1 MYLGIEIDF
10 DKERFDMSTCQGR
23 QGVQGGAKPHHRE
36 MADQSRLE
44 EQLGCIRHKLLVMSG
59 KGGVG
64 KTSLAVYLAL
74 GLARR
79 GYQVGLLDV
88 DLHGPDVPRML
99 GISGK
104 FEMDAEGHLV
114 PHRFSDHLQVV
125 SIECLLHD
133 RDEAV
138 VWRGPLK
145 HSYIRQSLS
154 QVNWGELDFLV
165 VDAPPGTGD
174 EPLSV
179 AQTISGVQAVIVTTP
194 QEISLAD
201 VRKAVNFCRKVEMP
215 ILGLVE
221 NMSGLI
227 CPHCGGEIR
236 LFSQGG
242 GQKTAAL
249 TNVPL
254 LASLPFDLRVVE
266 SGDLGKPLLEA
277 QDNSLFIQAVTG
289 LVDEVEHRLRHP
301 QESFAKKSGEI
312 IASEEIVSDPN
323 NFKVAI
329 PLTEGRLCNHF
340 GHCQQFAVIRVREG
354 LIDGK
359 DLHTPPPHEP
369 GVLPRWLGD
378 LGVNLVFAGGMGQK
392 ALSIFAEQGI
402 RVITGSPGQ
411 EPEALVQRFLSGEL
425 VSGPNVC
432 DH

>member
-1 MYLGIEIDF
+1 
-10 DKERFDMSTCQGR
+10 MSTCQSGL
-23 QGVQGGAKPHHRE
+23 GGAKHHHQAGAE
-36 MADQSRLE
+36 DPRLQ
-44 EQLGCIRHKLLVMSG
+44 EQLRHIRYKLLVMSG

-64 KTSLAVYLAL
+64 KTSVAVYLAL
-74 GLARR
+74 GLAKR
-79 GYQVGLLDV
+79 GYRVGLLDV

-99 GISGK
+99 GISGR
-104 FEMDAEGHLV
+104 FEMDAEGQIL
-114 PHRFSDHLQVV
+114 PHHYNDHLQVV

-138 VWRGPLK
+138 IWRGPLK
-145 HSYIRQSLS
+145 HNYIHQSIS

-165 VDAPPGTGD
+165 IDSPPGTGD

-179 AQTISGVQAVIVTTP
+179 AQTITGVQALIITTP

-201 VRKAVNFCRKVEMP
+201 VRKAINFCRKVNMP

-221 NMSGLI
+221 NMSSFI

-249 TNVPL
+249 TKVPL

-266 SGDLGKPLLEA
+266 SGDLGKPLLETP
-277 QDNSLFIQAVTG
+277 DNSPFLQALG
-289 LVDEVEHRLRHP
+289 HLLDEVELRLRP
-301 QESFAKKSGEI
+301 AGSFLKPDTEI
-312 IASEEIVSDPN
+312 LSTGVAASNPETL
-323 NFKVAI
+323 KVAI
-329 PLTEGRLCNHF
+329 PLAEGRLSSHF
-340 GHCQQFAVIRVREG
+340 GHCEKFAVIQVREG
-354 LIDGK
+354 LISAK
-359 DLHTPPPHEP
+359 EFINPPPHDP

-378 LGVNLVFAGGMGQK
+378 LGVNLIIAGSMGQR
-392 ALSIFAEQGI
+392 ALSLFAEKGI
-402 RVITGSPGQ
+402 KVITGSPSQ
-411 EPEALVQRFLSGEL
+411 EPETLVQGYLAGTL

>member
-1 MYLGIEIDF
+1 
-10 DKERFDMSTCQGR
+10 MSTCQSGPC
-23 QGVQGGAKPHHRE
+23 GQGGAKHHHQE
-36 MADQSRLE
+36 GEHDPRLQ
-44 EQLGCIRHKLLVMSG
+44 EQLRHIRHKLLVMSG

-64 KTSLAVYLAL
+64 KTSVAVYLAL
-74 GLARR
+74 GLAKR
-79 GYQVGLLDV
+79 GYRVGLLDV

-99 GISGK
+99 GISGR
-104 FEMDAEGHLV
+104 FEMDAERHLI
-114 PHRFSDHLQVV
+114 PHRYHDHLQVV

-138 VWRGPLK
+138 IWRGPLK
-145 HSYIRQSLS
+145 HNYIQQSMS

-165 VDAPPGTGD
+165 VDSPPGTGD

-179 AQTISGVQAVIVTTP
+179 AQTITGIQAVIVTTP
-194 QEISLAD
+194 QEIPLAD
-201 VRKAVNFCRKVEMP
+201 VRKAINFCRKVEMP

-249 TNVPL
+249 TKVPL

-266 SGDLGKPLLEA
+266 SGDLGQPLLETP
-277 QDNSLFIQAVTG
+277 DDSPFMQALGRLLEAVELRLKQEGRAPKPVTEISST
-289 LVDEVEHRLRHP
+289 EV
-301 QESFAKKSGEI
+301 A
-312 IASEEIVSDPN
+312 ASNPDTL
-323 NFKVAI
+323 KVAI
-329 PLTEGRLCNHF
+329 PLAQGRLCNHF
-340 GHCQQFAVIRVREG
+340 GHCEKFAVIQVREG
-354 LIDGK
+354 LMEEK
-359 DLHTPPPHEP
+359 ELHTPPPHDP

-378 LGVNLVFAGGMGQK
+378 LGVNLIIAGGMGQR
-392 ALSIFAEQGI
+392 ALSLFAEQGI
-402 RVITGSPGQ
+402 RVITGSPSQ
-411 EPEALVQRFLSGEL
+411 EPETLVQCYLSGTL

>member
-1 MYLGIEIDF
+1 
-10 DKERFDMSTCQGR
+10 MSTCESHQCAQGA
-23 QGVQGGAKPHHRE
+23 AKHPHQAGE
-36 MADQSRLE
+36 DDSCLQ
-44 EQLGCIRHKLLVMSG
+44 EQLLHIRHKLLVMSG

-64 KTSLAVYLAL
+64 KTSVAVYLAL
-74 GLARR
+74 GLAKR

-99 GISGK
+99 GISGIFK
-104 FEMDAEGHLV
+104 MDAEGHLI
-114 PHRFSDHLQVV
+114 PHRYNDHLQVV

-138 VWRGPLK
+138 IWRGPLK
-145 HSYIRQSLS
+145 HNYIRQSMS

-165 VDAPPGTGD
+165 VDSPPGTGD

-179 AQTISGVQAVIVTTP
+179 AQTIAGIQAVVVTTP

-201 VRKAVNFCRKVEMP
+201 VRKAINFCRKVGMP

-227 CPHCGGEIR
+227 CPHCGGEIP
-236 LFSQGG
+236 LFSRGG

-249 TNVPL
+249 TKVPL

-266 SGDLGKPLLEA
+266 SGDIGKPLLEA
-277 QDNSLFIQAVTG
+277 PDRSPFILA
-289 LVDEVEHRLRHP
+289 LMAFVDEVEQRLRPH
-301 QESFAKKSGEI
+301 QVNLAEKSKQIPSAG
-312 IASEEIVSDPN
+312 IAVSDPHTL
-323 NFKVAI
+323 KVAI

-340 GHCQQFAVIRVREG
+340 GHCEQFAVIQVKKG

-359 DLHTPPPHEP
+359 EFHTPPPHEP
-369 GVLPRWLGD
+369 GLLPRWLGNM
-378 LGVNLVFAGGMGQK
+378 GVNLVIAGGMGQS
-392 ALSIFAEQGI
+392 ALTLFAEQGI
-402 RVITGSPGQ
+402 EVITGSTGQ
-411 EPEALVQRFLSGEL
+411 EPETLVQGYLAGTL

>member
-1 MYLGIEIDF
+1 MH
-10 DKERFDMSTCQGR
+10 TCKSHQGTQGTAR
-23 QGVQGGAKPHHRE
+23 QHRQSGE
-36 MADQSRLE
+36 DDSRLQ
-44 EQLGCIRHKLLVMSG
+44 EQLGHIRHKLLVMSG

-64 KTSLAVYLAL
+64 KTSVAVYLAL
-74 GLARR
+74 GLAKR

-99 GISGK
+99 GISGMFK
-104 FEMDAEGHLV
+104 MDAEGHLV
-114 PHRFSDHLQVV
+114 PHRYNDNLQVV

-138 VWRGPLK
+138 IWRGPLK
-145 HSYIRQSLS
+145 HSYIRQSMS
-154 QVNWGELDFLV
+154 QVNWGEMDFLV
-165 VDAPPGTGD
+165 VDSPPGTGD

-179 AQTISGVQAVIVTTP
+179 AQTVAGIQAIVVTTP

-201 VRKAVNFCRKVEMP
+201 VRKAINFCRKVEMP

-249 TNVPL
+249 TKVPL

-266 SGDLGKPLLEA
+266 SGDIGKPLLEA
-277 QDNSLFIQAVTG
+277 PDRSPFILALDK
-289 LVDEVEHRLRHP
+289 LVDEVEQRLGNP
-301 QESFAKKSGEI
+301 QVSLSEKSGQLPS
-312 IASEEIVSDPN
+312 SEVAVSSPHT
-323 NFKVAI
+323 FKVAI

-340 GHCQQFAVIRVREG
+340 GHCEQFAVIQVKEG
-354 LIDGK
+354 LIDRK
-359 DLHTPPPHEP
+359 EFHSPPPHEP

-378 LGVNLVFAGGMGQK
+378 LGVNLIIAGGMGQS
-392 ALSIFAEQGI
+392 ALNLFAEQGI
-402 RVITGSPGQ
+402 EVITGSASQ
-411 EPEALVQRFLSGEL
+411 DPETLVQGYLSGTL